1 MFLQYL
7 KFFINGGLLGVVAL
21 ICQLTIYNL
30 IGSGTSISYS
40 FAAALTYIPLV
51 VINFMIQRTLI
62 FQAKGFFWRFLL
74 ANLVIMT
81 LVSAISP
88 VCKLLV
94 DYFFGV
100 PWGGRLGFAVAALI
114 SSIPSFFLKRIWVFG
129 FRYASNY
136 TS

>member
-1 MFLQYL
+1 MLLQYL
-7 KFFINGGLLGVVAL
+7 KFFINGGFLGVVAWA
-21 ICQLTIYNL
+21 CQLTIYNL

-62 FQAKGFFWRFLL
+62 FQAKGLFWRFLL

-81 LVSAISP
+81 LVSVISP
-88 VCKLLV
+88 FCKLV
-94 DYFFGV
+94 VNYFLGV

-114 SSIPSFFLKRIWVFG
+114 CSIPSFFLKRIWVFG
-129 FRYASNY
+129 FLPISNQN
-136 TS
+136 S